1 MLYFLVDF
9 YLWGCMLMKKTL
21 TFGAVLKFLFHAYV
35 IIFAFVLFLFYI
47 LFPDADSL
55 CSDSSFCPIGGYVYR
70 DFVCGKSVWV
80 TEEYCRYFGGKL
92 EDGLCD
98 ATYSLYHRK
107 RCEAAGGK
115 FVKTRWFTG
124 ICDFRKKCNAWTK
137 IDTTDDVS
145 KSFRGTW
152 REHGSMAYFEEKNN
166 D

>member
-1 MLYFLVDF
+1 
-9 YLWGCMLMKKTL
+9 MKETL

-70 DFVCGKSVWV
+70 DFVCGKSVLV

-98 ATYSLYHRK
+98 ATYSLHHRK

-115 FVKTRWFTG
+115 FVKTRWFTYVLVIVILG
-124 ICDFRKKCNAWTK
+124 GLLWGGYFKVKQNVVTLRRYLVVVALSLMK
-137 IDTTDDVS
+137 ILYSGVIVWVL
-145 KSFRGTW
+145 FF
-152 REHGSMAYFEEKNN
+152 HVVLLLV
-166 D
+166 

>member
-1 MLYFLVDF
+1 
-9 YLWGCMLMKKTL
+9 MKETL

-92 EDGLCD
+92 ENRKCD
-98 ATYSLYHRK
+98 ATYSLWHRK
-107 RCEAAGGK
+107 RCEAFGGV
-115 FVKTRWFTG
+115 FVRTG
-124 ICDFRKKCNAWTK
+124 WLSGKCNFMKKCQLWQE
-137 IDTTDDVS
+137 DVVDDVLS
-145 KSFRGTW
+145 DYRGKLTAK
-152 REHGSMAYFEEKNN
+152 GSWEDKEDVN